1 MDLLQQL
8 ASSLI
13 RGYRKLL
20 EQARLNK
27 KQWSNGELAK
37 LEYYC
42 SSTID
47 NSMSLVAEFMHT
59 AILYYKILLLAANL
73 LRSKLQKNNESLKLH

>member
-27 KQWSNGELAK
+27 KQWSNGEAK
-37 LEYYC
+37 LKYYC

-59 AILYYKILLLAANL
+59 AILYYKILLLAAKIKIAKKQ
-73 LRSKLQKNNESLKLH
+73 RKPKLH

>member
-27 KQWSNGELAK
+27 KQWSNGEAK

-47 NSMSLVAEFMHT
+47 KSMSLVAEFMHT
-59 AILYYKILLLAANL
+59 AILYYKILLLAANIEIA
-73 LRSKLQKNNESLKLH
+73 KKTTKA